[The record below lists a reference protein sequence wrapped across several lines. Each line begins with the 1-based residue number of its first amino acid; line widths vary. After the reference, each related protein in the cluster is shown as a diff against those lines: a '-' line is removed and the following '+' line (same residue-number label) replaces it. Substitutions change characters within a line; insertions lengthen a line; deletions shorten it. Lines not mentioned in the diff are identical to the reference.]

1 VSGAALWSLDRRGL
15 LRRVV
20 AVAVVTVVGGGHELS
35 DATVRGISAGRGR
48 AGDHRGVG

>member
-1 VSGAALWSLDRRGL
+1 LWSLDRRGL
-15 LRRVV
+15 LRRVVAV